1 MISLP
6 WTVFI
11 IKTHTHTHIFQYS
24 NGRNYAEQIIKTRR
38 SVLPVVTTLLISI
51 IRTRPSRLRST
62 HPNPKRPAIVNRW
75 LGFWAPQLHHYRLT
89 PPTAGN
95 QERRPLKH
103 EPTQARPPN
112 PDAENLGFG
121 RGRPPRGGENKTS
134 GEGRETGGGGRSRCA
149 PCGRRSPRTPGT
161 CRRSA
166 AAASSSPRSWRRR
179 RRGAARRESRE
190 RERVVVGILVGFEG
204 FGSGAGAAGV
214 LISGSSRDAV
224 RRERELD
231 RLGLGRW
238 VESSWEMRVGGRSPR
253 GFVLSLRI
261 KVSLMK
267 HGNLCD

>member
-1 MISLP
+1 MSSPAPPLP
-6 WTVFI
+6 P
-11 IKTHTHTHIFQYS
+11 HSPY
-24 NGRNYAEQIIKTRR
+24 RR
-38 SVLPVVTTLLISI
+38 QPGTT
-51 IRTRPSRLRST
+51 
-62 HPNPKRPAIVNRW
+62 
-75 LGFWAPQLHHYRLT
+75 
-89 PPTAGN
+89 
-95 QERRPLKH
+95 
-103 EPTQARPPN
+103 PTQARTNASTPPKS
-112 PDAENLGFG
+112 G
-121 RGRPPRGGENKTS
+121 RRKPRVRAREAPPGGREQNERGGEGN
-134 GEGRETGGGGRSRCA
+134 GGGGRSRCA

>member
-1 MISLP
+1 MHCLVTTSVKYFSRVQFWSLYLEL
-6 WTVFI
+6 FSSL
-11 IKTHTHTHIFQYS
+11 KHTHTHTHIFQYS

-134 GEGRETGGGGRSRCA
+134 GEGRETGGGALTMCSLWSAEPPYSGHLSPIRSSSVLQPA
-149 PCGRRSPRTPGT
+149 LM
-161 CRRSA
+161 A
-166 AAASSSPRSWRRR
+166 AAAA
-179 RRGAARRESRE
+179 RRGE
-190 RERVVVGILVGFEG
+190 EG
-204 FGSGAGAAGV
+204 
-214 LISGSSRDAV
+214 
-224 RRERELD
+224 E
-231 RLGLGRW
+231 
-238 VESSWEMRVGGRSPR
+238 
-253 GFVLSLRI
+253 
-261 KVSLMK
+261 
-267 HGNLCD
+267 